1 MFNRAVLID
10 DALYNKKHFGL
21 HNECLVYCTPHIHTH
36 HKLAIIVYTHT
47 QSCSSSSKYTV
58 GAIRMYEFFFFTR
71 RQQVNRIA
79 VMMNVKM
86 AVQGMDTP
94 ADRPITILQ
103 EHG

>member
-10 DALYNKKHFGL
+10 DALYNKNTLSYTMNVLYTAH
-21 HNECLVYCTPHIHTH
+21 HTSIHTTNI
-36 HKLAIIVYTHT
+36 AIIVYTHT

-71 RQQVNRIA
+71 KQQVNIIA